1 MGRVRLERALIGALA
16 LEHATIGV
24 SRHRYA
30 GLAIASEED
39 DEEPE
44 RPKERV
50 VVTKR
55 ARCQARQHHE
65 DAAIAHPDV
74 DPAHAHVGGAIDLSA
89 IRRRKSTPRPHRE
102 AKAAHEAG
110 ELRTAAVVVATGVGQ
125 AQVHL
130 IQAVH
135 VQGALTPALSAV
147 RPPLG
152 DRDGPSAWIAGAR
165 DGVAVKP
172 PVAAPTASTAIVRYP
187 TPTTTDASPAA
198 ADRRKRWTQ
207 GRAEHRACSVTGG

>member
-135 VQGALTPALSAV
+135 LQGALTPALSAV

-152 DRDGPSAWIAGAR
+152 DRDGPSAWIAGTRAR
-165 DGVAVKP
+165 RRRRQ
-172 PVAAPTASTAIVRYP
+172 AAGGGAEGEHGDRQIPDSHNDRCQPRRRRSPEALDAGTSRAQSVLRY
-187 TPTTTDASPAA
+187 
-198 ADRRKRWTQ
+198 R
-207 GRAEHRACSVTGG
+207 